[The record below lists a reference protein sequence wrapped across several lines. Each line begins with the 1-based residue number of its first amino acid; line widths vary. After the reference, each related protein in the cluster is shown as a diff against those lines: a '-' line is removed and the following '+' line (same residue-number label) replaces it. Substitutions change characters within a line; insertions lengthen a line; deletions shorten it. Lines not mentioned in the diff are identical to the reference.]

1 MIGAN
6 PEIGV
11 RAQMREITRLPALPR
26 VTVRAAP
33 RVGAAVPLELAGPSL
48 LRSKAMSA
56 HAQPG
61 PAIRGLGP
69 CDVLTVEE
77 AVAVIGIRRSDALRW
92 MAGLEL
98 IHDVAGRRRV
108 IAGDLAEA
116 IRGNGGKVRDR
127 DARVARP
134 VMKLP
139 LSPNL

>member
-1 MIGAN
+1 MSAN
-6 PEIGV
+6 P
-11 RAQMREITRLPALPR
+11 
-26 VTVRAAP
+26 
-33 RVGAAVPLELAGPSL
+33 
-48 LRSKAMSA
+48 
-56 HAQPG
+56 QPG

-92 MAGLEL
+92 MAGLEI
-98 IHDVAGRRRV
+98 IHEVAGRRRV

-116 IRGNGGKVRDR
+116 IRGNGGKVRER

-139 LSPNL
+139 FSPNL